1 MTKCIIM
8 FLAFLSSVALA
19 ADLTAPPGHPAWTVL
34 GYIDE
39 HVTTNHASHATN
51 AIPSDTLY
59 FLTDA
64 GAGIVVN
71 WTGTPADKP
80 TQGELNA
87 ANTNTGR
94 QVEILMD
101 AIRNGTESMIPIRIN
116 AASNIVALSAAY
128 GVTDQP
134 IPWAAV
140 ALAMQAERADATASN
155 DVMRIL
161 AVVGDGTT
169 MLSFKEFYTEN
180 GGDVL
185 NVRWP

>member
-39 HVTTNHASHATN
+39 NVTTNHASHAMN
-51 AIPSDTLY
+51 SIPFDTL
-59 FLTDA
+59 FNLSDD
-64 GAGIVVN
+64 GVSIVVN
-71 WTGTPADKP
+71 WTGDPADTP
-80 TQGELNA
+80 TQGELDA

-101 AIRNGTESMIPIRIN
+101 AIRNGTESMIPIRKN
-116 AASNIVALSAAY
+116 AASNIVALASAY
-128 GVTDQP
+128 GVTNQP
-134 IPWAAV
+134 VPWAAV

-155 DVMRIL
+155 DIMRL
-161 AVVGDGTT
+161 LTVVGDGTT

-180 GGDVL
+180 GGDIL
-185 NVRWP
+185 DVRWP